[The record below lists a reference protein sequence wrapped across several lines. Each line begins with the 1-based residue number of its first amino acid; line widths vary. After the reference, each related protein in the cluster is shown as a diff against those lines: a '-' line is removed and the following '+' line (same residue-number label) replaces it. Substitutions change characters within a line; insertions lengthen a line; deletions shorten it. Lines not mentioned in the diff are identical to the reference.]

1 MGMRSKKAQKRT
13 CKRHP
18 SRSSRKYKKHKAPK
32 SKRMNRN
39 KRRAGSNWKSR
50 KTQTVRAHVEK
61 LRQELAE
68 CTEELKATLRD
79 RVFLVEYVKN
89 LEEELGV
96 EEELR
101 GVA

>member
-1 MGMRSKKAQKRT
+1 MCDKYMVMRSKKAHKST
-13 CKRHP
+13 CKRH
-18 SRSSRKYKKHKAPK
+18 KKQKAAK

-68 CTEELKATLRD
+68 CAEELKAALRD
-79 RVFLVEYVKN
+79 RAGLVEYVKN